1 MHSEHSLLHI
11 LKSFTWKLVQ
21 VGYELK
27 MKFLLYLLK
36 YRANE
41 VKDNIPDVVRE
52 YLKRIKY
59 NLVCNR

>member
-1 MHSEHSLLHI
+1 MHGEYSLLHI
-11 LKSFTWKLVQ
+11 KSFTWKLVQ

-27 MKFLLYLLK
+27 MKILLYLLK
-36 YRANE
+36 YRAKE
-41 VKDNIPDVVRE
+41 AKDNIPDVVRE